1 MRDMVDQA
9 FILGAGF
16 GSRMRPLTDTVPKPM
31 VQLAGKPLIDHV
43 IDRLTSVGVKK
54 IIVNVHYLAD
64 VLETHLRQRN
74 DVDLIIS
81 DERDELLDTGGGVY
95 KALDHFGDKPFFIH
109 NSDSVWVENGHD
121 NLSEMVKNFDP
132 QKMDNL
138 LCLANKNTSLGYDG
152 NGDFLLSNEGVISR
166 KPSDVASDHVFIGAS
181 IANKN
186 LFEKSV
192 PENRLKGPFS
202 LNKLWDVSIAKK
214 RVYGIK
220 HQGIWM
226 HVGTT
231 EALSEAEDCIR
242 QAELTL

>member
-16 GSRMRPLTDTVPKPM
+16 GSRMRPLTDTIPKPM

-43 IDRLTSVGVKK
+43 INRLTSVGVKK
-54 IIVNVHYLAD
+54 IVVNVHYLAD

-74 DVDLIIS
+74 DVELIIS
-81 DERDELLDTGGGVY
+81 DERDELLDTGGGIY
-95 KALDHFGDKPFFIH
+95 KALPHFGDEPFFIH

-121 NLSEMVKNFDP
+121 NLAELIKKFDP

-152 NGDFLLSNEGVISR
+152 NGDFLLSNEGLISR
-166 KPSDVASDHVFIGAS
+166 KPSDVTSDHVFIGAS
-181 IANKN
+181 IATKN
-186 LFEKSV
+186 LFKKS
-192 PENRLKGPFS
+192 PEGSFS
-202 LNKLWDVSIAKK
+202 LNKLWDASIAQN

-220 HQGIWM
+220 HRGIWM

-231 EALSEAEDCIR
+231 EALSDAEDCIR
-242 QAELTL
+242 QAEPTL

>member
-16 GSRMRPLTDTVPKPM
+16 GSRMRPLTDTIPKPM

-43 IDRLTSVGVKK
+43 IDRLASVGVKK
-54 IIVNVHYLAD
+54 IVVNVHYLAD
-64 VLETHLRQRN
+64 VLVTHLRQRN
-74 DVDLIIS
+74 DVELIIS
-81 DERDELLDTGGGVY
+81 DERNELLDTGGGVY
-95 KALDHFGDKPFFIH
+95 KALPHFGDEPFFIH
-109 NSDSVWVENGHD
+109 NSDSVWVENGHN
-121 NLSEMVKNFDP
+121 NLAELIKKFDP

-152 NGDFLLSNEGVISR
+152 NGDFLLSNEGLISR
-166 KPSDVASDHVFIGAS
+166 KPSDVTSDHVFIGAS
-181 IANKN
+181 IATKN
-186 LFEKSV
+186 LFEKS
-192 PENRLKGPFS
+192 PEGSFS
-202 LNKLWDVSIAKK
+202 LNKLWDVSIAKN

-242 QAELTL
+242 QAEPTL

>member
-16 GSRMRPLTDTVPKPM
+16 GSRMRPLTDTIPKPM
-31 VQLAGKPLIDHV
+31 VKLAGKPLIDHV
-43 IDRLTSVGVKK
+43 IDRLASVGVKK
-54 IIVNVHYLAD
+54 IVVNVHYLAD
-64 VLETHLRQRN
+64 VLETHLHQRN
-74 DVDLIIS
+74 DVELIIS

-95 KALDHFGDKPFFIH
+95 KALPHFGDEPFFIH

-121 NLSEMVKNFDP
+121 NLAELIKKFDP
-132 QKMDNL
+132 QKMNNL

-152 NGDFLLSNEGVISR
+152 NGDFLLTNEGLISR
-166 KPSDVASDHVFIGAS
+166 KPSDVTSDHVFIGAS
-181 IANKN
+181 IATKN
-186 LFEKSV
+186 LFEKS
-192 PENRLKGPFS
+192 PEGPFS
-202 LNKLWDVSIAKK
+202 LNKLWDASIAKN

-242 QAELTL
+242 QAEPTL

>member
-16 GSRMRPLTDTVPKPM
+16 GSRMRPLTDTIPKPM

-43 IDRLTSVGVKK
+43 IDRLASVGVKK
-54 IIVNVHYLAD
+54 IVVNVHYLAD

-74 DVDLIIS
+74 DVELIIS
-81 DERDELLDTGGGVY
+81 DERNELLDTGGGVY
-95 KALDHFGDKPFFIH
+95 KALPHFGDEPFFIH
-109 NSDSVWVENGHD
+109 NSDSVWVENGHN
-121 NLSEMVKNFDP
+121 NLAELIKKFDP

-152 NGDFLLSNEGVISR
+152 NGDFLLSNEGLISR
-166 KPSDVASDHVFIGAS
+166 KPSDVTSDHVFIGAS
-181 IANKN
+181 IATKN
-186 LFEKSV
+186 LFEKS
-192 PENRLKGPFS
+192 PEGSFS
-202 LNKLWDVSIAKK
+202 LNKLWDVSIAKN

-242 QAELTL
+242 QAEPTL

>member
-121 NLSEMVKNFDP
+121 NLNEMV
-132 QKMDNL
+132 
-138 LCLANKNTSLGYDG
+138 NKNTSLGYDG
-152 NGDFLLSNEGVISR
+152 NGDFFLSNEGLISR

-181 IANKN
+181 IATKN
-186 LFEKSV
+186 LFEKS
-192 PENRLKGPFS
+192 PEGPFS
-202 LNKLWDVSIAKK
+202 LNKLWDTSIAKK